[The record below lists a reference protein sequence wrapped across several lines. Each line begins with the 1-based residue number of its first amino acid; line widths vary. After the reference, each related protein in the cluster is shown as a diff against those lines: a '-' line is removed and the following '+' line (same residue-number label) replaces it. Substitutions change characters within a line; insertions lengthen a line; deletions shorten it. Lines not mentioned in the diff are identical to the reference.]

1 MILKNTDNRYIIE
14 VGNTQTIDGVT
25 DVIRER
31 QTGSY
36 YEKGG
41 KKYIMYKSFEE
52 GVATSS
58 VIIVADGAVT
68 IKRNGSVKSNMTLDV
83 RRKTASPYFTPYGVL
98 TIDIE
103 TEQIVS
109 DLDSNG
115 GTLRLKYVLIIQGEK
130 YYNDMIINV
139 IGDKR

>member
-1 MILKNTDNRYIIE
+1 MTLKNTDNRYIIE
-14 VGNTQTIDGVT
+14 VRNTQTIDGVR
-25 DVIRER
+25 DVITER

-41 KKYIMYKSFEE
+41 KKYIMYKSAEE
-52 GVATSS
+52 GAVTSS
-58 VIIVADGAVT
+58 VIIVEDGAVT
-68 IKRNGSVKSNMTLDV
+68 IKRSGSVRSNMTLDA
-83 RRKTASPYFTPYGVL
+83 RRRTTSPYYTPYGVL
-98 TIDIE
+98 TIDVD
-103 TEQIVS
+103 TEIIVS
-109 DLDSNG
+109 DLDSSG

>member
-14 VGNTQTIDGVT
+14 VRNTQTIDGVT
-25 DVIRER
+25 DVITE
-31 QTGSY
+31 QQQGSY

-41 KKYIMYKSFEE
+41 KKYIMYKSCEE
-52 GVATSS
+52 GVITSS
-58 VIIVADGAVT
+58 IIIVSDGAVT
-68 IKRNGSVKSNMTLDV
+68 IKRNGAARSNMTLDV
-83 RRKTASPYFTPYGVL
+83 TRKTTSPYFTPYGVIGL
-98 TIDIE
+98 DIE
-103 TEQIVS
+103 TEQIIS

-115 GTLRLKYVLIIQGEK
+115 GTLRLKYVLTIQGER

>member
-14 VGNTQTIDGVT
+14 VRNTQTIDGVT
-25 DVIRER
+25 DVITER
-31 QTGSY
+31 QIGSY

-41 KKYIMYKSFEE
+41 KKYIMYKSAED
-52 GVATSS
+52 GAVTSS
-58 VIIVADGAVT
+58 VIIVADGSVT

-83 RRKTASPYFTPYGVL
+83 SRKTTSPYFMPYGTL
-98 TIDIE
+98 TIDVE

-109 DLDSNG
+109 DLGSSG
-115 GTLRLKYVLIIQGEK
+115 GTLRLKYILIIQGEK

-139 IGDKR
+139 NGDKR